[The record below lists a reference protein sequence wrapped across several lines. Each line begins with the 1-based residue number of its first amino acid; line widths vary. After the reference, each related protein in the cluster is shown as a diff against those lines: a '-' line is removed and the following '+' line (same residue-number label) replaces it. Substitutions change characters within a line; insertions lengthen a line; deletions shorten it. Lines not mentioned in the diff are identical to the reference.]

1 MGGQSNP
8 SRSQEEFMFEVTELA
23 SEMIKQTFKD
33 YDRIPSIRIE
43 YLEGG

>member
-1 MGGQSNP
+1 
-8 SRSQEEFMFEVTELA
+8 MFEVTEMA

-33 YDRIPSIRIE
+33 HEKIPSIRIE